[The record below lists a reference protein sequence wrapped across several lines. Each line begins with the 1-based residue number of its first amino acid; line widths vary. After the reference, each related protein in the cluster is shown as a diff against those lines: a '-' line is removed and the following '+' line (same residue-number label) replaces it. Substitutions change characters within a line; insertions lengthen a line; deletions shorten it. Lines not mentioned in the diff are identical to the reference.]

1 MKKPNPSAR
10 PVGEAVS
17 ALLDPVL
24 RRKAGMTI
32 GLLDAWPEIVGARL
46 EAATRPEKLVWP
58 PATDAGD
65 GRLKPAVLV
74 VACEGAAA
82 LRLQHQSGEIVER
95 INVFFGY
102 PAVDR
107 LRILQKPVAA
117 ARPSRKPTLRGLSEE
132 EEQALGALTERIE
145 DPKLKAALLAYGESI
160 LGRRAMTKP

>member
-1 MKKPNPSAR
+1 MKKPFVPPQ

-46 EAATRPEKLVWP
+46 EAVTRPEKLVWP
-58 PATDAGD
+58 PETGAKDA
-65 GRLKPAVLV
+65 RLRPAVLV
-74 VACEGAAA
+74 VACESAAA
-82 LRLQHQSGEIVER
+82 LRLQHESGEIVQR

-102 PAVDR
+102 RAVDR
-107 LRILQKPVAA
+107 LRILQKPVAVT
-117 ARPSRKPTLRGLSEE
+117 RPSRKPSLRGLSEAE
-132 EEQALGALTERIE
+132 EEALKAMTERIE

-160 LGRRAMTKP
+160 LRRQTMTKP